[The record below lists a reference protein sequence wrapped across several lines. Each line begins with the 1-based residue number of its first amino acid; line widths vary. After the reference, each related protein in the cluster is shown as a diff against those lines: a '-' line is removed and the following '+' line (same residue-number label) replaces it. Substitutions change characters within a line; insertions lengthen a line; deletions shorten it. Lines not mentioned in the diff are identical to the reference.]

1 MFLLLDEY
9 YKSNHSCF
17 LLQYHLVLV
26 TKYHHPRLTDGVKNI
41 LLQYARSYFEQCDCI
56 IQEVILASVKSCRFL
71 RLRGVR
77 SCADSAR
84 GTRSPG
90 PLFSPAGGTGTAA
103 VAAAPCPP
111 RQNDGGAGGY
121 LRQNFSTVSIAT
133 LETAYVSNYFHTSH
147 DSMTDMRP
155 M

>member
-1 MFLLLDEY
+1 MSSINF
-9 YKSNHSCF
+9 KSRTSASIKRDLSAKRHG
-17 LLQYHLVLV
+17 LQYIGLLPPLALNQFPPAVL
-26 TKYHHPRLTDGVKNI
+26 PRMLTLK
-41 LLQYARSYFEQCDCI
+41 QHF
-56 IQEVILASVKSCRFL
+56 VILASVKSCRFL

-103 VAAAPCPP
+103 VAAALCPP

>member
-56 IQEVILASVKSCRFL
+56 IQEVILASVKDYHLL
-71 RLRGVR
+71 RLRGQR
-77 SCADSAR
+77 QRDTSLWN
-84 GTRSPG
+84 
-90 PLFSPAGGTGTAA
+90 PLFRLRAGFGTVA
-103 VAAAPCPP
+103 VAAALCLP
-111 RQNDGGAGGY
+111 RQNSGGWLSSAELFVREYNTDKAIYTFY
-121 LRQNFSTVSIAT
+121 LMPYLILIWLS
-133 LETAYVSNYFHTSH
+133 L
-147 DSMTDMRP
+147 
-155 M
+155 

>member
-56 IQEVILASVKSCRFL
+56 IQEVILASVKDYHLL
-71 RLRGVR
+71 RLRGGR
-77 SCADSAR
+77 SCADSAK
-84 GTRSPG
+84 GTRPFG
-90 PLFSPAGGTGTAA
+90 IPFSACGRDLVRLPSLLRCACPARTA
-103 VAAAPCPP
+103 
-111 RQNDGGAGGY
+111 AGGY
-121 LRQNFSTVSIAT
+121 LRQNFSTVSIIRT
-133 LETAYVSNYFHTSH
+133 RLYTHFI
-147 DSMTDMRP
+147 
-155 M
+155 

>member
-56 IQEVILASVKSCRFL
+56 IQEALKITIYFA
-71 RLRGVR
+71 
-77 SCADSAR
+77 CAADGPAR
-84 GTRSPG
+84 TAPKGHVPLESPF
-90 PLFSPAGGTGTAA
+90 PPAGGIWYGCRRCCA
-103 VAAAPCPP
+103 VPAPPEQ
-111 RQNDGGAGGY
+111 RRVVIFG
-121 LRQNFSTVSIAT
+121 RTF
-133 LETAYVSNYFHTSH
+133 
-147 DSMTDMRP
+147 RP
-155 M
+155 